1 MSPTGKSMSLD
12 DHFGAGGA
20 HPGDQAGATFR
31 FPLHAPDF
39 PFVTRR
45 ERRRRYNVPARGI
58 AERAHPRQ
66 FLKGQVTTHAR
77 HQPGIPPRSAA

>member
-1 MSPTGKSMSLD
+1 MTN
-12 DHFGAGGA
+12 
-20 HPGDQAGATFR
+20 ATVESSGPVR
-31 FPLHAPDF
+31 LSAFPCMPRTF
-39 PFVTRR
+39 PFVTSR